1 MILDHLISKYLDG
14 ELSPEEDSELRRLI
28 AADPLAKEAFDAA
41 VLVHIAMRCEDDAI
55 ADTPDDV
62 AEEVYDNILA
72 HIDDDEDRR
81 KALPVAVDP
90 AARASR
96 RRVLS
101 LVAAVLML
109 VVPVGHDWFTTGGDQ
124 AVILPELPALNAFDE
139 AGHAATTVSRI
150 QTVRTRTDVQ
160 SDESGDDDAFVM
172 SVVNG
177 DSDTDGGASERRMAA
192 AGADDAG
199 RTVPLSVWFGGRTPD
214 VSSTDRDD
222 ASVVDPRAACA
233 TCGPAKVAVTE
244 ADYPMEVLLAT
255 LYTQGMTT
263 SLPSASNVRSISQS
277 LGYAVAPSSV
287 FGLEVGSTSYDV
299 ERSHEGSV
307 RIGGTPE
314 GPARAAAPPRE
325 DGGIMKLL
333 PGDSPVGTYFRQTSV
348 SMNSE
353 QMVWGAAFLQQ
364 SIMNA
369 GGLAVQGRAALG
381 AGEDGML
388 AYGRIQGEYKL
399 YRSVSLTV
407 GAEARY
413 VPFRTNAIGGVST
426 SSSYGAIYS
435 LLYGVQ
441 IRL

>member
-14 ELSPEEDSELRRLI
+14 ELSPDEDSELRRLI

-41 VLVHIAMRCEDDAI
+41 VLVHIAMRCEDDAS

-62 AEEVYDNILA
+62 AEEVYDNVLA

-81 KALPVAVDP
+81 TALPAAIDP
-90 AARASR
+90 VARASR

-109 VVPVGHDWFTTGGDQ
+109 VVPVGHDWFGTGGDQ
-124 AVILPELPALNAFDE
+124 AIFLPELPTLDAIDE
-139 AGHAATTVSRI
+139 VGRTTTVSRI
-150 QTVRTRTDVQ
+150 RTVHTMTDVRR
-160 SDESGDDDAFVM
+160 DESTDDTFVM
-172 SVVNG
+172 SVVND
-177 DSDTDGGASERRMAA
+177 DSDADGDVHEQSMATTT
-192 AGADDAG
+192 ADDAG
-199 RTVPLSVWFGGRTPD
+199 RTIPLSVWFGGHTPD

-222 ASVVDPRAACA
+222 ASVVDPRIAGSVD
-233 TCGPAKVAVTE
+233 GPARPVLAAE

-263 SLPSASNVRSISQS
+263 SLSSASNVRSISQS

-307 RIGGTPE
+307 RVGGTPE

>member
-14 ELSPEEDSELRRLI
+14 ELSSEEDSELRRLI

-41 VLVHIAMRCEDDAI
+41 VLVHIAMRCEDDAN

-62 AEEVYDNILA
+62 AADVYDNVLA

-81 KALPVAVDP
+81 TALPVAIDP
-90 AARASR
+90 VARASR

-109 VVPVGHDWFTTGGDQ
+109 VVPVGHDWFMTGGDQ
-124 AVILPELPALNAFDE
+124 AVILPELPTLDAIDD
-139 AGHAATTVSRI
+139 GGRHTTTVFRSRRVH
-150 QTVRTRTDVQ
+150 TTTDVRN
-160 SDESGDDDAFVM
+160 DESTDDAFVM
-172 SVVNG
+172 SVVS
-177 DSDTDGGASERRMAA
+177 DDFDTDGDAAERSMAETH
-192 AGADDAG
+192 ADDAG
-199 RTVPLSVWFGGRTPD
+199 RTIPLSVWFGGRTPD
-214 VSSTDRDD
+214 VSAADHDD
-222 ASVVDPRAACA
+222 ASIVDPRAAGS
-233 TCGPAKVAVTE
+233 TCSPARVAVVE

-263 SLPSASNVRSISQS
+263 SLPSTSNVRSISQS

-307 RIGGTPE
+307 RVGGAPE

>member
-72 HIDDDEDRR
+72 HIDDDEGRR
-81 KALPVAVDP
+81 NALPVAVDP

-109 VVPVGHDWFTTGGDQ
+109 VVPVGHDWFMAGGDQ
-124 AVILPELPALNAFDE
+124 AVILPDLPTLNAFDE
-139 AGHAATTVSRI
+139 ADHVATTVSRI
-150 QTVRTRTDVQ
+150 RTVSTRTDVR
-160 SDESGDDDAFVM
+160 SDESTDDAFVM
-172 SVVNG
+172 SVVNDG
-177 DSDTDGGASERRMAA
+177 SGTDDGASERSMAEA
-192 AGADDAG
+192 DADDAG
-199 RTVPLSVWFGGRTPD
+199 RTVPLSVWFGGTPD
-214 VSSTDRDD
+214 VSSTDRND

-233 TCGPAKVAVTE
+233 TCSPAKVAVTE

-263 SLPSASNVRSISQS
+263 SLPSTSNVRSISQS

-307 RIGGTPE
+307 RVGGTPE
-314 GPARAAAPPRE
+314 GPVRAAAPPRE